1 MHFLQWIIIAAMS
14 VMLMACQ
21 TISASKAASMPM
33 LAALP
38 LLTVKTVHPN
48 ASGYTAELLSES
60 NETYLVMVNQSTVKD
75 YVRLSAGDRV
85 KVDGD
90 YADENPVKITA
101 IQVFKIR

>member
-1 MHFLQWIIIAAMS
+1 MRLLPWIVVAMMS
-14 VMLMACQ
+14 AMLMACQ

-38 LLTVKTVHPN
+38 LLTVKTVHPT
-48 ASGYTAELLSES
+48 AQGYTAELLSEG
-60 NETYLVMVNQSTVKD
+60 NEAYLVTVNQSAVKD
-75 YVRLSAGDRV
+75 YVRLAAGDRV